1 VLRFEGIVTLK
12 KEQWES
18 FLEIN
23 EQLLKKC
30 RELQEDMKKLTA
42 RNEYLENRLRELQEQ
57 TSTEPNPEKHDD

>member
-1 VLRFEGIVTLK
+1 MRFERIVTLK

-23 EQLLKKC
+23 EQLLRKC
-30 RELQEDMKKLTA
+30 RELQQNMKELTA

-57 TSTEPNPEKHDD
+57 TSQESNPEKHED